1 MSTSESGASAGGL
14 TRRAA
19 ARDTPNWCSETMPR
33 DSEPATP
40 SLPQISLELGN
51 ENRGVLNLARVSS
64 GIHRTISKAK
74 NPLQGC

>member
-14 TRRAA
+14 TRRAPVILQTGA
-19 ARDTPNWCSETMPR
+19 QKPCPEIQNP
-33 DSEPATP
+33 PQP
-40 SLPQISLELGN
+40 SLPQISMELEH

-64 GIHRTISKAK
+64 GIHRTISKAE